1 MKLKFKLSNENTYC
15 GHVLNGFIYFGGK
28 NGITIVKEE
37 NFQEVKTILQRN
49 ANGESTFISSM
60 I

>member
-1 MKLKFKLSNENTYC
+1 MKSKCKMSNQNNRC
-15 GHVLNGFIYFGGK
+15 GHVLNGFIYFGGG

-49 ANGESTFISSM
+49 AKG
-60 I
+60 

>member
-1 MKLKFKLSNENTYC
+1 MELKFKLYTKNNKC
-15 GHVLNGFIYFGGK
+15 GHVLNGFIYFGGE

-37 NFQEVKTILQRN
+37 NFQEVKTILKKN
-49 ANGESTFISSM
+49 ANGYYTFISRM

>member
-1 MKLKFKLSNENTYC
+1 MKLKCKLYNENRYC
-15 GHVLNGFIYFGGK
+15 AHVVNGFIYFGGQ
-28 NGITIVKEE
+28 NGITIVKED

-49 ANGESTFISSM
+49 ANGYSTFISWM

>member
-1 MKLKFKLSNENTYC
+1 M
-15 GHVLNGFIYFGGK
+15 LNGFIYFGGM

-37 NFQEVKTILQRN
+37 NFQEVKTILHSDDE
-49 ANGESTFISSM
+49 GYSTFISRM